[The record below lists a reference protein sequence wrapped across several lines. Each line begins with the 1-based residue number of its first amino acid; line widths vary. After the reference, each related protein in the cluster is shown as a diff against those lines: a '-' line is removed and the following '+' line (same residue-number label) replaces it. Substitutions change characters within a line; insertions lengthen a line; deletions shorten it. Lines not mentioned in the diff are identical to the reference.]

1 MSLSKQVK
9 DLYDKTLKTLKKEI
23 EDIRRWKD
31 LPYSWMSRNNIQ
43 MAILPKAVF
52 RFILI
57 PIRILRHF
65 FTDLERTIFQL
76 CMDTHKNRG

>member
-1 MSLSKQVK
+1 MKE
-9 DLYDKTLKTLKKEI
+9 LYDKTLKTLKKEI

-31 LPYSWMSRNNIQ
+31 FPYSWMSRNNIQ
-43 MAILPKAVF
+43 MAVLPTAVF

-65 FTDLERTIFQL
+65 FTDLERKSFQL
-76 CMDTHKNRG
+76 CVDTHRN